1 MEPIVTE
8 EKLTPV
14 AKDTDKKIE
23 HFDDVKEKL
32 KNLPTPVSKEIIEAN
47 KFNDQFVVMQG
58 KSKSLDPIVA
68 EIREAKKNPASI
80 NRALEKVLEVVM
92 IVEEVFEIIEVLE
105 EIIEVVK
112 PRCESHPE
120 KAKDVNDKEKE
131 VEKHKK
137 RVNVILKLVKD
148 EEKKIIEQQQDN
160 QALDE
165 QIKDLLKWL
174 PTVEKELVKQTPVS
188 ANYDILKKQQ
198 EEHQVKYI
206 LTVAKQP
213 VTVFTVF

>member
-112 PRCESHPE
+112 PRCES
-120 KAKDVNDKEKE
+120 
-131 VEKHKK
+131 
-137 RVNVILKLVKD
+137 VNVILKLVKD